1 MFAQRS
7 LTFYNITKYYGSEFF
22 FGLLIEVLPMDNAHL
37 LEESGL
43 AALACSK

>member
-1 MFAQRS
+1 MAAQGA
-7 LTFYNITKYYGSEFF
+7 LTFYNITKYRGSEVF

-43 AALACSK
+43 AALARSQ